1 MGQMASDKVLKIGKN
16 EFEEI
21 PETAVAAS
29 RWLVEIWER
38 LGKPDTPLT
47 EAGAKLMNVIIT
59 VWEELYPQDAVKW
72 YENRRD
78 YKASELSIQE
88 QLKKHTGRSL
98 ASYPFPV
105 FQIMRKLFPKFKP
118 GDRAS
123 CMKLVTKWPMFLM
136 AVKK

>member
-78 YKASELSIQE
+78 
-88 QLKKHTGRSL
+88 
-98 ASYPFPV
+98 
-105 FQIMRKLFPKFKP
+105 
-118 GDRAS
+118 
-123 CMKLVTKWPMFLM
+123 
-136 AVKK
+136 